1 MYIPFDQSFVSS
13 IIFHDHIFS
22 LASGTSIQH
31 NHLIVSSIIMQNH
44 IIHLVCSEVF
54 LSWSVECFVDNQ
66 PCLYFSVR
74 FIERHSLRSVF
85 CSLETHP
92 RLNYSSGFSTI
103 FHHEQSFVSRQASM
117 TDFFLFVSWI
127 NILHG
132 QSLDSSKINYDHI
145 IHLIIGVYIKHDQ
158 SFFSLI
164 FFQDNIIQF
173 FPDMHSSKSV
183 VFSIGGYTWIYH
195 SVCFLFSWIVIAHDQ
210 SFVWSRVI
218 TDQIFLSFCLWDKH
232 SSWSIVYF
240 NDIQLGS

>member
-1 MYIPFDQSFVSS
+1 MLVLFFSVYWKTFITISVLFLRNSSKIELFIWFFDNLPSWTVVCVT
-13 IIFHDHIFS
+13 
-22 LASGTSIQH
+22 TSIY
-31 NHLIVSSIIMQNH
+31 
-44 IIHLVCSEVF
+44 
-54 LSWSVECFVDNQ
+54 D
-66 PCLYFSVR
+66 R
-74 FIERHSLRSVF
+74 
-85 CSLETHP
+85 
-92 RLNYSSGFSTI
+92 
-103 FHHEQSFVSRQASM
+103 
-117 TDFFLFVSWI
+117 FFLFVSWI

-210 SFVWSRVI
+210 SFVWSIVI
-218 TDQIFLSFCLWDKH
+218 ADQIFLFVCGTNIVHDQSFNLTIIK
-232 SSWSIVYF
+232 
-240 NDIQLGS
+240 